1 MIENVVA
8 RFKDVDIADFD
19 YAMYCSSVVKKRDEN
34 GVLRFFEIFN
44 KPNFKTTK
52 IIVNDE
58 IYDAVEEEEFNI
70 FKLLKEHGLNIDKT
84 LSQSNLINEENIA
97 KYNNFE
103 KKYNEML
110 MWRKELTSISEGYIH
125 LYESEIKEMIND
137 YYLQL
142 NEILMRFKHFVRI
155 SFGAGRGSQIKDLSC
170 VDGIKK
176 YYFVNMKNDEVEN
189 QMYFDYID
197 EKFNG
202 LAKTFEKDYC
212 ITNHYTSSEIE
223 IEPLK
228 HANMSV

>member
-19 YAMYCSSVVKKRDEN
+19 YAMYRSSVVKKRDEN

-70 FKLLKEHGLNIDKT
+70 FKLLKEHGLNIDEI
-84 LSQSNLINEENIA
+84 LSQSNFINEEDIV
-97 KYNNFE
+97 KYSNFE
-103 KKYNEML
+103 KKYSEML
-110 MWRKELTSISEGYIH
+110 MWRKELTSISEGYID
-125 LYESEIKEMIND
+125 LYESEIKEMITD
-137 YYLQL
+137 YYLYL
-142 NEILMRFKHFVRI
+142 NKILMKFKHFVRI

-170 VDGIKK
+170 IDGIQK
-176 YYFVNMKNDEVEN
+176 YYFVNMKNDEIEN